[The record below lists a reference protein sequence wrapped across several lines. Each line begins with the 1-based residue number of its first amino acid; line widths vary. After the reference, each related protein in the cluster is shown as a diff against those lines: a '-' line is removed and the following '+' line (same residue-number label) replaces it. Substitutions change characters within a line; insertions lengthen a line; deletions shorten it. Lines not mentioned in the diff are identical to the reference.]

1 MKKHRAILLSA
12 AILTVLITGCAGIP
26 DLLSMESIT
35 GSGNVSEQEYDL
47 SDFTA
52 VSIGSAF
59 AGEVQYGETFLVVV
73 RVDDNVLPDVQVTVT
88 DNTLHVGLAPRL
100 RVNTSELHI
109 SVTMP
114 AIEAIALHG
123 ASRIALNGFP
133 NAATFAVDVAGAGE
147 LTGTIDADDL
157 RIHQNGASRVTLTG
171 AGEALSVN
179 LSGASV
185 ANLIDLEVATADVT
199 LAGASKAEI
208 TASDTIDLVAGGAST
223 LSYGGGAT
231 LARSNL
237 SGASTARA
245 R

>member
-1 MKKHRAILLSA
+1 MNNHRATLLLA
-12 AILTVLITGCAGIP
+12 AILSILITGCAGIP
-26 DLLSMESIT
+26 DLLSMERVT

-47 SDFTA
+47 SGFTA

-59 AGEVQYGETFLVVV
+59 AGEVEYGEEYRVVV

-88 DNTLHVGLAPRL
+88 DNTLQVGLAPRL
-100 RVNTSELHI
+100 RVNTSELHVTI
-109 SVTMP
+109 TMP
-114 AIEAIALHG
+114 AIEAITLHG
-123 ASRIALNGFP
+123 ASRIALDGFP
-133 NAATFAVDVAGAGE
+133 HAPTFVADVAGASE
-147 LTGTIDADDL
+147 LTGTIEADDL
-157 RIHQNGASRVTLTG
+157 KIRQNGASRVTLAG
-171 AGEALSVN
+171 AGETLSVN

-185 ANLIDLEVATADVT
+185 ANLIDLTVATADVT

-223 LSYGGGAT
+223 LTYGGGAP

-237 SGASTARA
+237 SGASTARE